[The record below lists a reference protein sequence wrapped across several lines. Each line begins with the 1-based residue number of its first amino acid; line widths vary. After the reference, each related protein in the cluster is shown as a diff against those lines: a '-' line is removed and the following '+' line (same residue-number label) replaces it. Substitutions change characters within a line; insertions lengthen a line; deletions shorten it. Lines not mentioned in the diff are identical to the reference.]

1 MHNIPKSLKRSIP
14 KRQLKHW
21 LEKKPAVA
29 VQLINITSKGG
40 IDFLKDSLELSGFIT
55 EVIKKRELV
64 SGLNLLVTKSKNDYV
79 VNLINDS
86 IDDVIVVSSDL
97 EDRFDDGADSINRI
111 SLLAKRG
118 FMIRLWIDKTH
129 EPLFLMQ
136 EQGMYIPIQSKF
148 DNKLGSFVV
157 PMSYTQAQIE
167 EYFSNGKA
175 DIFFVFE
182 RAVSG
187 TRSHQTLFLKMKSGE
202 GLAAF
207 QHDYNK
213 IMNEASHGAWDYMV
227 KELVRPMPYKKG
239 SKLFERRTLPFT
251 SSVLYDK
258 VVKSFAVYT
267 GELRIKGHAAFDG
280 LLFMNTNVPVRITK
294 DMLGEGFD
302 NENLIEKL
310 HLVQCRIGTIKGL
323 AALLNGK
330 HMKVILE
337 SWAKL
342 NNVEIIYV
350 TREEMKKNPVD
361 FKDPINR
368 NKLFI
373 IGADKLEDVDVFV
386 DENTL
391 KAHMNL
397 DEDAD
402 LNLMTFP
409 PTERYEVALSNQIL
423 VSILPRGKYVDKD
436 GKEVVGEELI
446 SGIFAENLYGML
458 SKLLDGKDALKYQAF
473 KNIHGYVAD
482 LVKAISPETFL
493 KNRRFREKA
502 FADLVDSVN
511 KIINGFGVKVGGFHA
526 IGDCDPMLLMTGES
540 LIAKNEMFSGNVE
553 DVLEKVLTAIFRH
566 PKAGESEFSL
576 LYDLSLKVIL
586 ERIDKAYRDG
596 KIDEDQREFLISYYR
611 NIKGRFAVFPTH
623 DPDFAKR
630 HGGSDS
636 DGDAYTCVTDQR
648 IVAMLLKIP
657 QQAIE
662 YGSFSA
668 DGKYVI
674 MSNYWETG
682 KRALTTSEEVEKVV
696 RANQYVKLSKEE
708 IQKVMAEVKALFDN
722 NPNIIIE
729 TLNSAISLSNFSDNG
744 NLQVGIAVVLMLNY
758 VGIFGSILNGSLNDD
773 NFLEFCKTIWNY
785 NPKYNKLRDGKDPYN
800 SDLIIFGCP
809 VALRAGRTAYTERV
823 FSGKSVTITGEPEK
837 DENGIQSVRSWYNM
851 CKKKYIANIEQLMNF
866 IQDLIAVMSSVIG
879 RVIDA
884 AKTGEI
890 VFCPFRSFG
899 MALRSCYAKGTVGV
913 NAVSLTW
920 DRQTNT
926 FSATHAVSGVYQPKD
941 EDGNDCGAPVWVC
954 GDDSFILKNKMLDKA
969 KEMLETFFTNCLA
982 FAQAEPTITRPAAES
997 VIPELQKLAT
1007 SYSFFN
1013 TFNPEMIK
1021 VLKPDYAAAARSI
1034 IWTSLVMQGINIASI
1049 GDFAKE
1055 VLNAARCASMKADGQ
1070 EGSFHTIFGPELAL
1084 EALAVREGGIPDII
1098 VPLYTIGDYE
1108 FVEGT
1113 KLHFE
1118 DGIALDGDIKV
1129 YAEDEISGDYEVCC
1143 GEKIPYVKINV
1154 EEFLQKQIVES
1165 VKTNRFVIP
1174 NNSSLVVTGSNGE
1187 PVVLGYAEQIAR
1199 YNAFVKD
1206 GKDYEY
1212 VCLANSTNGNFIV
1225 SVNREAGIVVPVTS
1239 LFVPGYYVNDVTG
1252 TSGVTAR
1259 LIDRQMVKPVIGV
1272 ETSSDISTFGAVS
1285 FEVLG
1290 KADDEILAIV
1300 NQYLHK

>member
-1 MHNIPKSLKRSIP
+1 MHVISKNIKRKIP
-14 KRQLKHW
+14 KRQLKKW
-21 LEKKPAVA
+21 LEKKPSIT
-29 VQLINITSKGG
+29 VQLVNVTHKGD
-40 IDFLKDSLELSGFIT
+40 IEFTKDNLELSGFVS
-55 EVIKKRELV
+55 EVVKKRGLV
-64 SGLNLLVTKSKNDYV
+64 SGYNLIVTKGVRGNV
-79 VNLINDS
+79 VNLIHKS
-86 IDDVIVVSSDL
+86 VDDIIIASSDL

-118 FMIRLWIDKTH
+118 FIVRVWEDKTR
-129 EPLFLMQ
+129 EPIFLVH
-136 EQGMYIPIQSKF
+136 EQGIYIPIQSKF
-148 DNKLGSFVV
+148 DKKLGSFVA
-157 PMSYTQAQIE
+157 SIS
-167 EYFSNGKA
+167 FSQSQVEDLIANGKA
-175 DIFFVFE
+175 DIFFIFE

-187 TRSHQTLFLKMKSGE
+187 TRSHQTLFLKLKKGE
-202 GLAAF
+202 SLIDF
-207 QHDYNK
+207 QHDYAS
-213 IMNEASHGAWDYMV
+213 IMSKCTHGAWDCMV
-227 KELVRPMPYKKG
+227 KALMRPMLYKKG
-239 SKLFERRTLPFT
+239 SKLFERRSLPFT
-251 SSVLYDK
+251 SAVLYEK
-258 VVKSFAVYT
+258 AVNSYAVYS
-267 GELRIKGHAAFDG
+267 GEFVFNDTLALDGHFFINTEVFMRICRE
-280 LLFMNTNVPVRITK
+280 V
-294 DMLGEGFD
+294 LGDDFS
-302 NENLIEKL
+302 NERALEKL
-310 HLVQCRIGTIKGL
+310 HLIQCRIGMIKGE
-323 AALLNGK
+323 AALLRGK
-330 HMKVILE
+330 FMRIILE

-342 NNVEIIYV
+342 KDIEIIFV
-350 TREEMKKNPVD
+350 SREEMKANPVD
-361 FKDPINR
+361 FKAQNNR
-368 NKLFI
+368 NKLFV
-373 IGADKLEDVDVFV
+373 IGANSLEDVDVFV
-386 DENTL
+386 DETCL
-391 KAHMNL
+391 KAEMNL

-402 LNLMTFP
+402 LNLMAFP
-409 PTERYEVALSNQIL
+409 PTERFEVALSNQIL
-423 VSILPRGKYVDKD
+423 ISVLPRGKYVDKN
-436 GKEVVGEELI
+436 GKEVNGKDLI
-446 SGIFAENLYGML
+446 SEIFAENLYAML
-458 SKLLDGKDALKYQAF
+458 DKLLSGKNMLKYPDV
-473 KNIHGYVAD
+473 KNVNGYVAD
-482 LVKAISPETFL
+482 LVKAINPSSFL
-493 KNRRFREKA
+493 KNKRFREKA
-502 FADLVDSVN
+502 FEDIVDSVN
-511 KIINGFGVKVGGFHA
+511 KIINGFGVKVRGFHA

-540 LIAKNEMFSGNVE
+540 LFGKDEMFSGNVE
-553 DVLEKVLTAIFRH
+553 DTLEKILTAIFRH

-576 LYDLSLKVIL
+576 LYDLSLKVVL
-586 ERIDKAYRDG
+586 ERIDKAYKDG

-611 NIKGRFAVFPTH
+611 DIKGRFAVFPTH

-662 YGSFSA
+662 YGSFSV
-668 DGKYVI
+668 DDKYVI

-682 KRALTTSEEVEKVV
+682 KRALTTPEAVEEVV
-696 RANQYVKLSKEE
+696 RSNQYVKLSEEE

-722 NPNIIIE
+722 NPNTIIE

-758 VGIFGSILNGSLNDD
+758 VGVFGSILNGSLNDD
-773 NFLEFCKTIWNY
+773 NFAEFCKTIWNY
-785 NPKYNKLRDGKDPYN
+785 NSKYNKLRDGKDPYN
-800 SDLIIFGCP
+800 SDLIMFGCP

-823 FSGKSVTITGEPEK
+823 FSDKSVVITGEPAKNEK
-837 DENGIQSVRSWYNM
+837 GIQSVRSWYNM
-851 CKKKYIANIEQLMNF
+851 CKKKYIANVEQLMNF

-899 MALRSCYAKGTVGV
+899 MALRSCYAKGSVGI

-920 DRQTNT
+920 DRNTNT

-941 EDGNDCGAPVWVC
+941 EDGNNCGAPVWVC
-954 GDDSFILKNKMLDKA
+954 GDDSFILKNRMLDKA

-982 FAQAEPTITRPAAES
+982 FAQAEPAITRPAAER

-1034 IWTSLVMQGINIASI
+1034 IWTSLVMQGVSIASI

-1055 VLNAARCASMKADGQ
+1055 VLNAARFASVKADGHD
-1070 EGSFHTIFGPELAL
+1070 GSFHTIFGPELAL
-1084 EALAVREGGIPDII
+1084 EALAAREDGIPDIT
-1098 VPLYTIGDYE
+1098 VPLYTICDYD

-1118 DGIALDGDIKV
+1118 DGIAIDGEVKV
-1129 YAEDEISGDYEVCC
+1129 YAENEISGDYDVCC

-1154 EEFLQKQIVES
+1154 EEFLQCQIVES

-1174 NNSSLVVTGSNGE
+1174 NNGNLVVNGPNGE

-1206 GKDYEY
+1206 GRDYEY

-1252 TSGVTAR
+1252 TSGITAS
-1259 LIDRQMVKPVIGV
+1259 LIDRQMVKPIIGV
-1272 ETSSDISTFGAVS
+1272 ETSSDTSTFGAVS

-1300 NQYLHK
+1300 NQYLYK

>member
-1 MHNIPKSLKRSIP
+1 MQIISKNIKRGIPKKQLKR
-14 KRQLKHW
+14 W
-21 LEKKPAVA
+21 LEKKPAIT
-29 VQLINITSKGG
+29 VQLLNITKKGE
-40 IDFLKDSLELSGFIT
+40 IDFTKDSLEISGFID
-55 EVIKKRELV
+55 EVIDKREIV
-64 SGLNLLVTKSKNDYV
+64 PALNLIVTKGKRSNI
-79 VNLINDS
+79 VNLINNS
-86 IDDVIVVSSDL
+86 VDDIFVASSDL
-97 EDRFDDGADSINRI
+97 EDRFGDNTESINRI

-118 FMIRLWIDKTH
+118 FVIRFWPDKTH
-129 EPLFLMQ
+129 EPVFLML
-136 EQGMYIPIQSKF
+136 EQGMYIPIQSRF
-148 DNKLGSFVV
+148 DKKLGSFVV
-157 PMSYTQAQIE
+157 PVSYTQAQIE
-167 EYFSNGKA
+167 SFIANGTA
-175 DIFFVFE
+175 DIFLVFE

-187 TRSHQTLFLKMKSGE
+187 TRSHQTLFLKLKQGE
-202 GLAAF
+202 NLADF
-207 QHDYNK
+207 QKDYRD
-213 IMNEASHGAWDYMV
+213 IMSNSTHGAWDCLEKKLM
-227 KELVRPMPYKKG
+227 RPMPYKKG
-239 SKLFERRTLPFT
+239 SKIFERRTLPFT
-251 SSVLYDK
+251 SAVLYK
-258 VVKSFAVYT
+258 KAIKSFAVYT
-267 GELRIKGHAAFDG
+267 GDFLINGSKALDGHFFINTGVFMRIGKEVFGDEF
-280 LLFMNTNVPVRITK
+280 
-294 DMLGEGFD
+294 E
-302 NENLIEKL
+302 NEKILEKL
-310 HLVQCRIGTIKGL
+310 HLVQCRIGAIKGE
-323 AALLNGK
+323 AAILRGK
-330 HMKVILE
+330 FMKTIIE

-342 NNVEIIYV
+342 RNVEIV
-350 TREEMKKNPVD
+350 FVSREEMRFHPID
-361 FKDPINR
+361 FEDENNR
-368 NKLFI
+368 SKLFI
-373 IGADKLEDVDVFV
+373 IGASRLEDADVFV
-386 DENTL
+386 DETCL
-391 KAHMNL
+391 KAPMTLHK
-397 DEDAD
+397 DAS
-402 LNLMTFP
+402 LNLMAFP
-409 PTERYEVALSNQIL
+409 PIEHFEVALSNQIL
-423 VSILPRGKYVDKD
+423 ISILPRGKYVDKNN
-436 GKEVVGEELI
+436 KEIKGVELI
-446 SGIFAENLYGML
+446 LDIFTENIYAMI
-458 SKLLDGKDALKYQAF
+458 SKLLEGKDVLKYSAI
-473 KNIHGYVAD
+473 KNVHGYVAD
-482 LVKAISPETFL
+482 LVKALSPETFL
-493 KNRRFREKA
+493 KNRKFRENE
-502 FADLVDSVN
+502 FENIVDSVN
-511 KIINGFGVKVGGFHA
+511 KMINGFGVKVQGFHA

-540 LIAKNEMFSGNVE
+540 VLNTDEMFSGNV
-553 DVLEKVLTAIFRH
+553 DEKIESVYTAIFRH

-576 LYDLSLKVIL
+576 LYDLSLKTIL
-586 ERIDKAYRDG
+586 TKTSQAYDGG
-596 KIDEDQREFLISYYR
+596 KINKEQKELLISYYA
-611 NIKGRFAVFPTH
+611 NIKGRFALFPTH
-623 DPDFAKR
+623 DPDFPKR

-648 IVAMLLKIP
+648 IVTMLRKIP
-657 QQAIE
+657 RQAIE
-662 YGSFSA
+662 YGDFSA

-674 MSNYWETG
+674 MGNYWETG
-682 KRALTTSEEVEKVV
+682 KKTLTTPEAVEEVV
-696 RANQYVKLSKEE
+696 RANQYIELSEEE
-708 IQKVMAEVKALFDN
+708 IQKIMAEVKALFDN

-773 NFLEFCKTIWNY
+773 NFIEFCKTIWNY
-785 NPKYNKLRDGKDPYN
+785 NPKYNKLRDGKDPRN

-809 VALRAGRTAYTERV
+809 VALRAGRTAYTDRV

-884 AKTGEI
+884 AKTGET

-1154 EEFLQKQIVES
+1154 EEFLQQQIVES

-1174 NNSSLVVTGSNGE
+1174 NNGSLVVTGSNGE

-1206 GKDYEY
+1206 GRDYEY

-1252 TSGVTAR
+1252 TSGITAS
-1259 LIDRQMVKPVIGV
+1259 LIDRQMVKPIIGV
-1272 ETSSDISTFGAVS
+1272 ETSSDTSTFGAVS

-1300 NQYLHK
+1300 NQYLYK